1 MLSQRYKIATKAT
14 RVAEAANSSSRV
26 HAVRGA
32 FTLTELLVS
41 IVVLLVVILAV
52 GRIFGTASTVV
63 KNGEANADI
72 LQETS
77 AVEQLIR
84 NDLARISDEGFL
96 IIQCIG
102 VRNDVMASLGGGS
115 LLDPT
120 KPADHIFRCDQM
132 AFVADDLAISRQ
144 TQTMGDFTESAIGT
158 YSGET

>member
-1 MLSQRYKIATKAT
+1 MLSNVHETFID
-14 RVAEAANSSSRV
+14 AARSNHV
-26 HAVRGA
+26 FGRGGKSGRA
-32 FTLTELLVS
+32 FTLTELLVA

-84 NDLARISDEGFL
+84 SDLARISDEGFL

-102 VRNDVMASLGGGS
+102 VRNDVMASLGGGP
-115 LLDPT
+115 L
-120 KPADHIFRCDQM
+120 
-132 AFVADDLAISRQ
+132 
-144 TQTMGDFTESAIGT
+144 
-158 YSGET
+158 